1 MNRDEQ
7 QLLAL
12 EIATPTVYRE
22 WQRRAGTSL
31 AWRDYFLLLN
41 TFAEAIRRAPLN
53 LEACNEIEMEA
64 HLNNEF
70 ALLSD
75 ILLFL
80 FPDGVMSAKV
90 YADGA
95 TIDLTSPAIIS

>member
-1 MNRDEQ
+1 MSQDEQ

-12 EIATPTVYRE
+12 EMATPTVYCE
-22 WQRRAGTSL
+22 WQRRAATSL

-41 TFAEAIRRAPLN
+41 TFAEAIRRAPFS
-53 LEACNEIEMEA
+53 LEACSEIEMGA

-75 ILLFL
+75 VLLFL

-90 YADGA
+90 YEDGA
-95 TIDLTSPAIIS
+95 GIDLTSPAIIS